1 MKSESLIQNAPC
13 VLGMIIA
20 VKVLIV
26 ITNTRTVSQKKGPVI
41 LMGTNKENEAQRDQV
56 TCPRL

>member
-20 VKVLIV
+20 VKVLII